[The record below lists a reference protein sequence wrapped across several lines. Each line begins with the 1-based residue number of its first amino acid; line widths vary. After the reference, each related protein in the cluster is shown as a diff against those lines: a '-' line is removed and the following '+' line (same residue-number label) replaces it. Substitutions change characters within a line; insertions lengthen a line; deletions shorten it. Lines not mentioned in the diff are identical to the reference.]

1 MYNFATDSLFII
13 CFNSLIL
20 VIYCGFSGGTR
31 RDTGCLFLS
40 FPTSVSQV
48 GDKRRTSQ
56 RLDIHKSATRE
67 TDIQNIIHR

>member
-1 MYNFATDSLFII
+1 MCTFATDSCHNLFQ
-13 CFNSLIL
+13 FVDTRYSH
-20 VIYCGFSGGTR
+20 GFSGGTR

-40 FPTSVSQV
+40 FPTSVSRV

-67 TDIQNIIHR
+67 TGIQNIIHH

>member
-31 RDTGCLFLS
+31 RDTECLFS
-40 FPTSVSQV
+40 FLHPVTF
-48 GDKRRTSQ
+48 
-56 RLDIHKSATRE
+56 
-67 TDIQNIIHR
+67 IQAAQHGYAGSRNPFP